1 MADSLSLPWDA
12 PDSLAHRQRE
22 RAENFPVALRALPRR
37 HREHLHSVYAVAR
50 MIDDTGDEAEG
61 DRKAQLQELRT
72 DLDRIWL
79 GERPTHPVLRQL
91 APTVRECDLEQD
103 LFDRLVEA
111 NLQDQQV
118 SRYATL
124 EELLGYCRLSADPI
138 GRIVLRV
145 FGVDEPHC
153 AVLSDRVCS
162 ALQLL
167 EHWQDV
173 REDFLAGRVYLPLE
187 DLAAF
192 GVEEKAVGAQV
203 ASEHL
208 RRLMRHEIDCARALL
223 ESGAPLVGELHGWAR
238 LSVAGFVA
246 GGRATA
252 DALLRTGGDVLGQ
265 DASPTRA
272 GLARH
277 LTGIL
282 LRPSGRWWA

>member
-12 PDSLAHRQRE
+12 PDSVAHRQRE

-37 HREHLHSVYAVAR
+37 HREHLHAVYAVAR

-61 DRKAQLQELRT
+61 DRTAQLLELRT
-72 DLDRIWL
+72 DLDRIWR
-79 GERPTHPVLRQL
+79 GESPGHPVLRQL
-91 APTVRECDLEQD
+91 APTVHACGLEQD

-111 NLQDQQV
+111 NLQDQRV
-118 SRYATL
+118 ARYTTL

-138 GRIVLRV
+138 GRIVLGV
-145 FGVDEPHC
+145 FGVDDPSR
-153 AVLSDRVCS
+153 AQLSDRVCS

-173 REDFLAGRVYLPLE
+173 REDYLAGRVYLPQE

-192 GVEEKAVGAQV
+192 GVDEKSLGGQV

-223 ESGAPLVGELHGWAR
+223 ESGAPLVGQLHGWAR

-265 DASPTRA
+265 VAPPSRT
-272 GLARH
+272 GVARH